1 MADLFIISPII
12 LPLTAAFLIPIIGH
26 FSNRLRTLTAIL
38 AALVTFILLIY
49 MSPVVFGGQTI
60 VYWMSGWTPRD
71 GLAIGI
77 SLVIDAWGLFVA
89 LIVAGIGLLA
99 LIYSSRY
106 LRYESGKNAYY
117 TLMLLLIAALIGF
130 CLSGDLFN
138 QFVWLEVFSVASFAL
153 TGFIVSERGAVE
165 AAFKYLVTNSIASFF
180 IAVGLSLLYMRT
192 GALNLAH
199 AASAFDGSNGAWVGV
214 GLLVGG
220 YATKAALIPWHF
232 WLPDAHAVAPSP
244 VSAMFSGALIKV
256 GLYAVARSIL
266 TLIPLQE
273 GSFLQTT
280 LLIIACLTMLIG
292 GWQMLHQ
299 HSVKRIL
306 AFSSVAQMG
315 YVLIGLALGTP
326 FALAGAAM
334 HMLHHALVKA
344 ALFLSAGLLRWRAD
358 VHDVEDGG
366 GIAGRM
372 PITTLLMS
380 LAALG
385 LCGMPFLSG
394 FISKTMLEEALG
406 ETGWGALKAVL
417 ILASAFTFAGMA
429 RLLWRVFGA
438 QRPARTE
445 VREAPPILLLPIL
458 LLVLGSLFVGVLPNL
473 AAEAMVNPAASAL
486 FERDHYIKRVL
497 TGESSAALAT
507 WEAHGIPSPLDVYHW
522 WVPALVV
529 MIGSVLAY
537 WSMHREKF
545 SQLPLM
551 PAVYWT
557 TIRLR
562 RWHSGLIG
570 DYALW
575 NAFGTAVILIVVLYS
590 QRI

>member
-12 LPLTAAFLIPIIGH
+12 LPLTVAFLIPIIGH
-26 FSNRLRTLTAIL
+26 VSNRLRTLTAIL
-38 AALVTFILLIY
+38 SALMTFILLIY
-49 MSPVVFGGQTI
+49 MSPVVFGGQPI
-60 VYWMSGWTPRD
+60 VYWMSGWTPRE

-89 LIVAGIGLLA
+89 LIVAGIGLMA

-192 GALNLAH
+192 GGLNLAH
-199 AASAFDGSNGAWVGV
+199 AANTFDGSTGAWVGV
-214 GLLVGG
+214 GLLIGG
-220 YATKAALIPWHF
+220 YATKAALLPWHF
-232 WLPDAHAVAPSP
+232 WLPDAHAIAPSP

-256 GLYAVARSIL
+256 GIYAVARSML
-266 TLIPLQE
+266 TLVPLQW
-273 GSFLQTT
+273 GGVLQIA
-280 LLIIACLTMLIG
+280 LLIIACLTMLVG

-299 HSVKRIL
+299 HSIKRIL

-344 ALFLSAGLLRWRAD
+344 ALFLSAGVLRWRAD
-358 VHDVEDGG
+358 IHDLEDGG
-366 GIAGRM
+366 GIVGRM
-372 PITTLLMS
+372 PMTALLMS

-385 LCGMPFLSG
+385 LSGMPFLSG

-406 ETGWGALKAVL
+406 ETGWGALKVVL
-417 ILASAFTFAGMA
+417 ILTSVFTFAGMA
-429 RLLWRVFGA
+429 RLLYRVFGS
-438 QRPARTE
+438 QKPARTE
-445 VREAPPILLLPIL
+445 VREAPQILLLPIL
-458 LLVLGSLFVGVLPNL
+458 LLVIGSLFVGVLPNL
-473 AAEAMVNPAASAL
+473 VAQTMVKPAASAL
-486 FERDHYIKRVL
+486 FERDHYIGMVL
-497 TGESSAALAT
+497 TGETTPPSHL
-507 WEAHGIPSPLDVYHW
+507 WEEHGIPGALDVYHW

-529 MIGSVLAY
+529 VIGSGLAH
-537 WSMHREKF
+537 WSMHRERFLK
-545 SQLPLM
+545 LPLM
-551 PAVYWT
+551 PLVYWI

-575 NAFGTAVILIVVLYS
+575 NAFGTAVILIVILYS
-590 QRI
+590 QRF